1 MGMKILQSPAWQ
13 FAPRRWA
20 TPADEHRGLDD
31 QEHNLEQLRS
41 EHPLASRGV
50 EVMQLGSWIASS
62 QAQGSP
68 WTEASA
74 GFSGLTSLASAAWGV
89 NKLANGQGTLD
100 RVEGLGHLALS
111 AAYGADAIGL
121 MRPGQA
127 WVSQVS
133 NPTSALAAGCEM
145 LLGGADLV
153 RGLREKNQA
162 RVWTGAAG
170 VLSGAALATSL
181 IAPGATGFAQAV
193 AIMSMAA
200 RQSVLGAR

>member
-1 MGMKILQSPAWQ
+1 MGMKILQSPSWQ

-20 TPADEHRGLDD
+20 APADEQRRLDD
-31 QEHNLEQLRS
+31 KEHNLEQLRS
-41 EHPLASRGV
+41 EHPLVSRAV
-50 EVMQLGSWIASS
+50 EVMQMGSWIAAS

-74 GFSGLTSLASAAWGV
+74 GFSGLTSVASAAWGI
-89 NKLANGQGTLD
+89 NKLANGQSTLD

-111 AAYGADAIGL
+111 AAYGADAVGL
-121 MRPGQA
+121 MRPNYA
-127 WVSQVS
+127 WVPQVS
-133 NPTSALAAGCEM
+133 NPTSAVAAGCEI

-153 RGLREKNQA
+153 RGLREDNQA

-170 VLSGAALATSL
+170 ILSGAALATSL
-181 IAPGATGFAQAV
+181 VAPGATGFAQAV